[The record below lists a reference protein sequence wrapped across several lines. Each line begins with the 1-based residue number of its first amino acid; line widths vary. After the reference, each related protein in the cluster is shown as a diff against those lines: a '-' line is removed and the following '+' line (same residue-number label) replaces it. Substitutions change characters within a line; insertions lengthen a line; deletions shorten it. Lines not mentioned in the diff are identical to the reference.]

1 MYRLARCY
9 RDGDGTKQDFAL
21 SLKWY
26 KAAAATGD
34 KDSMYHV
41 GQHYVSGWGVPI
53 DEEEAREWFQK
64 AADKGDSD
72 AQRAIDMMNHGI
84 FVNFPWPGVR

>member
-72 AQRAIDMMNHGI
+72 AQRAIDMMNCGI
-84 FVNFPWPGVR
+84 FVDFPWPGVR